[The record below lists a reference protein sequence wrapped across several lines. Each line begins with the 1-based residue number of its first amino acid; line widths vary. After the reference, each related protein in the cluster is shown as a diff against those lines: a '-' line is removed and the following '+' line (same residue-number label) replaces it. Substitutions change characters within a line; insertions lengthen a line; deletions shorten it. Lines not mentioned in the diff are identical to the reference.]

1 MKINRLFEIVYILL
15 DKEKVT
21 AKELADY
28 FEVSTRTIYRDV
40 EDLSS
45 GGIPIYMN
53 KGKNGGIFL
62 LPEYVLNKTVLT
74 ETEKINILSA
84 LQSLNSLDE
93 SSMELTLSKLSSFFG
108 ENNTGFF
115 EIDYKD
121 WGSLIKEQFDM
132 SKQAILLRKLLEF
145 EYISSTSKTS
155 QRTVEPFKLWFKER
169 NWYLKG
175 FCLDKEDL
183 RVFRLSRMKNV
194 KIKEEHFIPRNMDFD
209 LHLDEKITYPT
220 TKITMRVESN
230 LSYRILDEFSDSDVL
245 ENEDGSFTVKM
256 DFIEDEWLYGYIL
269 SFGKYATVI
278 EPKRIKNIIK
288 DILEKSLEN
297 YS

>member
-53 KGKNGGIFL
+53 KGKNGGISL

-155 QRTVEPFKLWFKER
+155 QRTVEPYKLWFKER

-209 LHLDEKITYPT
+209 LHLDEKIAYPT

-230 LSYRILDEFSDSDVL
+230 LSYRILDEFSDSDVF
-245 ENEDGSFTVKM
+245 ENEDGSFTVNM

-288 DILEKSLEN
+288 GILEKSLEN

>member
-53 KGKNGGIFL
+53 KGKNGGIYL

-155 QRTVEPFKLWFKER
+155 QRTVEPYKLWFKER

-175 FCLDKEDL
+175 FCSDKEDL

-194 KIKEEHFIPRNMDFD
+194 KIKEEHFIPRNIDFD

-230 LSYRILDEFSDSDVL
+230 LSYRILDEFSDSDVF

-288 DILEKSLEN
+288 GILEKSLEN

>member
-155 QRTVEPFKLWFKER
+155 QRTVEPYKLWFKER

-230 LSYRILDEFSDSDVL
+230 LSYRILDEFSDNDVF

-288 DILEKSLEN
+288 GILEKSLEN